1 MKKGIIAYAESAW
14 GVIRQEFVRVFCG
27 YRWYLTVILIVV
39 IWFFLSTERNSSTAV
54 KSVEVIVLLSNEA
67 KLLIL
72 AGALP
77 VATSFSSDWQNSY
90 IRSAVIRSGSRAYIT
105 GKLTAF

>member
-39 IWFFLSTERNSSTAV
+39 IDISMAIMKLRFNFFDNFIL
-54 KSVEVIVLLSNEA
+54 VLQKNLR
-67 KLLIL
+67 K
-72 AGALP
+72 
-77 VATSFSSDWQNSY
+77 
-90 IRSAVIRSGSRAYIT
+90 
-105 GKLTAF
+105 